1 MDQNNKKLCL
11 GLLVFLRD
19 YTISNANQEGDE
31 ALTLKTKAKGQNP
44 EILYGQGWHPE
55 VFLCMFI

>member
-44 EILYGQGWHPE
+44 EILYGQG
-55 VFLCMFI
+55 